1 MNPGRCGYLP
11 SPTTVGGRPDA
22 IVDLGGV
29 PAYPKS
35 MKLGRRFHPLISAGF
50 VFLILASVSR
60 WIKPHSRSVEDLH
73 DALTGLLYGL
83 AIACMLFGI
92 YKSTRRPDDTGA
104 TPNP

>member
-1 MNPGRCGYLP
+1 MTGVNRTLLT
-11 SPTTVGGRPDA
+11 STRIQPTIEG
-22 IVDLGGV
+22 
-29 PAYPKS
+29 
-35 MKLGRRFHPLISAGF
+35 MKLGRRLHPLIAAGF

-104 TPNP
+104 TPNS

>member
-1 MNPGRCGYLP
+1 
-11 SPTTVGGRPDA
+11 
-22 IVDLGGV
+22 
-29 PAYPKS
+29 
-35 MKLGRRFHPLISAGF
+35 MKFGRRLHPLVSAGF
-50 VFLILASVSR
+50 VFLILASISR